1 MKKKLCSLL
10 LALVLVLSLLPVL
23 PAAAD
28 SYELRIK
35 GRLVT
40 DINKDDVWGD
50 GVFKY
55 DPTYHILYVNGS
67 ASVDDSNWMIDSA
80 IPALKIKATADST
93 LTCTKYGLRL
103 RCSTFIDGE
112 KGLTIYATDDSAVAV
127 YVDEPSYAS
136 RISLTIQDTTF
147 GILSNGK
154 GIEFASGHPATF
166 CVSHSTVGIISAN
179 AAVTCDD
186 VQLCSANV
194 GAYSTT
200 DRGFRSDGAGVF
212 HCESSKVTASGSAVS
227 LGFYKQIHLLGDSY
241 LESGSYT
248 GKEVKISRD
257 ETARYDLSVAG
268 RYVTERNKDDILDN
282 GAFSYDPAEKT
293 LHIKKSYTYT
303 PRKPLGNTDDTFPLF
318 VFNDLVGTDI
328 KVEND
333 AVLTIDDAA
342 AGTHADAF
350 VLKNGTTLDFTGP
363 GKLTVYCSGRGF
375 YLPEGGQVNI
385 KNMTFQVYATSEIAP
400 EYGFYNPGDDNAYLY
415 VMDSDVVLVGR
426 VTAVQYVDQLSVV
439 NSKLYCTGGDYYG
452 IHGHYE
458 ASSNLYVENSELFAT
473 ATSWAIGSFFK
484 ITAKDC
490 VLTTPLGGHYDQG
503 LVTDSAGNP
512 AKVAHFEK
520 LESYGLYVQGN
531 LVHEGNKS
539 DILGDG
545 SGTASYDPSTKTLT
559 LRGDITGHF
568 NQEVIKSEVD
578 GLTIVPTRD
587 LKLTSTE
594 AQALT
599 LKGDTT
605 IKGGGKITISAG
617 GDGIRAESGLLN
629 FQEADVVI
637 TSGATGIRGSSAAG
651 LNVYASTLDVKGSTA
666 AVDGFGGIT
675 LTNEMIQYPMGA
687 VNNGS
692 AFVLGSTPVR
702 ELKLAPDEKFD
713 LYVADVQVTRAN
725 AHNILGD
732 GKASY
737 DPATKTLKIN
747 DSITCSGTV
756 ISNNGVSGLTITWDK
771 DVTLENTAN
780 LIAAVTLTAET
791 TFTGMTG
798 KLTIKSAGSGVV
810 ANYDGDLFFRG
821 AKLDVLS
828 KGYGLTSNGK
838 AKLVLHASLLH
849 AEGVYGAITE
859 FKSIALHDDEIIEPA
874 DGKIDGG
881 KIVSGSDAATSVTIE
896 PSKPV
901 ELVNPFVDVQKTD
914 YFYDAV
920 LWAYYHTPQVT
931 NGLDATHFGPH
942 ATCTRGQIV
951 TFLWRALGE
960 PAPTLTVNPFVD
972 VKESDYYYKAVLW
985 AVEKGVTK
993 GTDATHFAPNA
1004 YCKREHAVAFLYRAA
1019 GEPSYTMTSNPFVDV
1034 KSGAYYYDAVLWAV
1048 EKNITKGMDETHF
1061 GPENSCERSQI
1072 VTFLYRFMNP

>member
-23 PAAAD
+23 PASAD

-40 DINKDDVWGD
+40 DVNKDDVWGD

-55 DPTYHILYVNGS
+55 DSTYHILYVNGS
-67 ASVDDSNWMIDSA
+67 ASVDDSAWMIDSG
-80 IPALKIKATADST
+80 IVGLKIKAIADSV
-93 LTCTKYGLRL
+93 LTCTKYGIRL
-103 RCSTFIDGE
+103 RATTTFNGE
-112 KGLTIYATDDSAVAV
+112 KNLNIYATDDSGVAISAEKDASGNTHDI
-127 YVDEPSYAS
+127 YV
-136 RISLTIQDTTF
+136 QDTTL

-166 CVSHSTVGIISAN
+166 CVSHSTVGVISAN
-179 AAVTCDD
+179 AAVTCDE
-186 VQLCSANV
+186 VQLYSANV

-200 DRGFRSDGAGVF
+200 DRGFRSDNAGVF
-212 HCESSKVTASGSAVS
+212 HCESSKVTATGYAVS
-227 LGFYKQIHLLGDSY
+227 LGFYKQVHLLGDSY

-248 GKEVKISRD
+248 DKEVKISRD
-257 ETARYDLSVAG
+257 ESARYDLSVAG

-282 GAFSYDPAEKT
+282 GAFSYDPAAKT

-318 VFNDLVGTDI
+318 VFSDLVGTDI
-328 KVEND
+328 KVDND

-342 AGTHADAF
+342 AGAHADAF

-375 YLPEGGQVNI
+375 YLPAGGQVNVR
-385 KNMTFQVYATSEIAP
+385 NMTFQIYATSEIAP

-426 VTAVQYVDQLSVV
+426 VTAIQYVDQLSVV

-458 ASSNLYVENSELFAT
+458 ASSNLYIDNSELFAT
-473 ATSWAIGSFFK
+473 ATSWAIGSFAK

-490 VLTTPLGGHYDQG
+490 VLTTPLGGRYDQG

-512 AKVAHFEK
+512 AKTAHFEK

-559 LRGDITGHF
+559 LRGDIAGHF

-587 LKLTSTE
+587 LKLSSTE

-605 IKGGGKITISAG
+605 ITGGGKITISAD

-629 FQEADVVI
+629 FREADVVI
-637 TSGATGIRGSSAAG
+637 HSGATGIRGTNAAG
-651 LNVYASTLDVKGSTA
+651 LNVYASTLDVKASTA
-666 AVDGFGGIT
+666 AVDGFGGVT

-702 ELKLAPDEKFD
+702 ELKLSPDEKFA

-737 DPATKTLKIN
+737 DPATKTLTIN
-747 DSITCSGTV
+747 DSIACSGTV
-756 ISNNGVSGLTITWDK
+756 ISNDGVSGLTVTWGK
-771 DVTLENTAN
+771 DVTLESTAN
-780 LIAAVTLTAET
+780 LIAAVTLAAET
-791 TFTGMTG
+791 TFTGLAG
-798 KLTIKSAGSGVV
+798 KLTIRSAGSGVV
-810 ANYDGDLFFRG
+810 ANYDGALTVGG

-828 KGYGLTSNGK
+828 KGYGITSNGK
-838 AKLVLHASLLH
+838 AKLVLNTAFLH
-849 AEGVYGAITE
+849 AEGVYGAITG
-859 FKSIALHDDEIIEPA
+859 FKSITLNDDEIVAPA
-874 DGKIDGG
+874 GGKIDGG

-901 ELVNPFVDVQKTD
+901 ELVNPFVDVAKTD

-960 PAPTLTVNPFVD
+960 PAPTLTVNPFED

-993 GTDATHFAPNA
+993 GTDATHFSPND

-1019 GEPSYTMTSNPFVDV
+1019 GEPSYTTTTNPFVDV
-1034 KSGAYYYDAVLWAV
+1034 ASGAYYYDAVLWAV
-1048 EKNITKGMDETHF
+1048 EKNITKGMDATHF
-1061 GPENSCERSQI
+1061 GPANSCERSQI